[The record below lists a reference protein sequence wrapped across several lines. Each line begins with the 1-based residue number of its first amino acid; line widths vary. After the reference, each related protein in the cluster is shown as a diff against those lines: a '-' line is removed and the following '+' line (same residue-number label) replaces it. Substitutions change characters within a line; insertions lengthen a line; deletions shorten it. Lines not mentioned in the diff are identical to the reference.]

1 MSGQLSS
8 SRRCQGIWDA
18 RTRPYRQGIGPGS
31 IQGIVK
37 STYASPRHA
46 SIRAWKE
53 TLCQSPACMPPG
65 SALDVWWIRGKQ
77 HLRYSGQDEERFKVA
92 GHRAAE
98 ACRPS
103 PCSRSQTWAGKTRGS
118 PGRPLSPLSRSAPQK
133 GRCPLPIA
141 RRCRSRGAAG
151 QAASHKTEASRSRGG
166 PKKRTAEDAAELVSD
181 EDASPGYSPG
191 SSNYV
196 EDQDGLDTGTALVAP
211 RRELAEAVALQKKR
225 QKRKSGNHSDL
236 YDLAMVSRGNN
247 TSKTLSVQ
255 LVQRALEM
263 TQNQKDKR
271 KKKERHKKSGTSNGG
286 EQCGGTSS
294 NPRHSATCKAVAKV
308 QGYPTSSWG
317 TPNYRGNKGGK
328 GKDDW
333 GLSTFTTRSTRR
345 AEGKRQRQEGKD
357 QVGRLGESAE
367 KGLGERQGE
376 ARGEAER
383 LFLRRRPLL
392 RSLPQRR
399 STRSCSFVAHWKA
412 GCALLWVLLHVSRT
426 SAELRNS

>member
-1 MSGQLSS
+1 MLQSGWTPG
-8 SRRCQGIWDA
+8 RRSLPAVAVQPLPNLG
-18 RTRPYRQGIGPGS
+18 RENPRKPG
-31 IQGIVK
+31 
-37 STYASPRHA
+37 A
-46 SIRAWKE
+46 
-53 TLCQSPACMPPG
+53 
-65 SALDVWWIRGKQ
+65 
-77 HLRYSGQDEERFKVA
+77 
-92 GHRAAE
+92 
-98 ACRPS
+98 
-103 PCSRSQTWAGKTRGS
+103 
-118 PGRPLSPLSRSAPQK
+118 RPLSPLSRSAPQK

-225 QKRKSGNHSDL
+225 QKRKSGNHSDP

-286 EQCGGTSS
+286 EQCGGTLATR
-294 NPRHSATCKAVAKV
+294 RHAKLSQRSRAIQRAAGEHQTIAATKVAKARTIGAY
-308 QGYPTSSWG
+308 QRSP
-317 TPNYRGNKGGK
+317 PDQRGEQKGK
-328 GKDDW
+328 GKGKKGKTKWEGWENRPRKDW
-333 GLSTFTTRSTRR
+333 GKDKEKPEEKPKGCSSGGGRYSGVSLSDALQGPAALWHT
-345 AEGKRQRQEGKD
+345 GK
-357 QVGRLGESAE
+357 
-367 KGLGERQGE
+367 QGVLCY
-376 ARGEAER
+376 GY
-383 LFLRRRPLL
+383 
-392 RSLPQRR
+392 
-399 STRSCSFVAHWKA
+399 SCM
-412 GCALLWVLLHVSRT
+412 
-426 SAELRNS
+426 